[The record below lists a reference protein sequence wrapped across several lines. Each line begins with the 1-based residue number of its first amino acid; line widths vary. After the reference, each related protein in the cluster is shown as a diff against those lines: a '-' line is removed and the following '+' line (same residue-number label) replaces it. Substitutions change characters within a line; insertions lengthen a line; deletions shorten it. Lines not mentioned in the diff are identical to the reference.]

1 MKKLIVV
8 ITIIA
13 VMLSGCG
20 GPIDTE
26 TYERKSTSFVKVE
39 STLEYEIVYH
49 RDTKVMYVASY
60 RGGYTVMVDENGMP
74 LLWEDQ
80 RSYNEQN

>member
-8 ITIIA
+8 IAVIA

-26 TYERKSTSFVKVE
+26 TYECKSPSFIRVE

-49 RDTKVMYVASY
+49 RDTKVMYVTSY

-74 LLWEDQ
+74 LLWED
-80 RSYNEQN
+80 